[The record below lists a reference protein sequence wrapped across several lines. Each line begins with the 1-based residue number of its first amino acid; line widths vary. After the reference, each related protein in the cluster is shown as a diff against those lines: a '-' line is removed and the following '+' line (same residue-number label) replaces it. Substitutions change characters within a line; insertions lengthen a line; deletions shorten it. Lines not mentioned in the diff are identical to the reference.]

1 MRGVTYDDKFLL
13 VLWDKMKHFKQ
24 HYVYPSQVT
33 LGKWLCNQGGMERT
47 RRTLNRQLRV
57 LENRQILGRIRRFK
71 HDPILGL
78 RFATTLYSIGALG
91 LSKLVNLGVIT
102 YKERKEYIKNSK
114 PFRSRQPKR
123 PVESPSPGGA
133 GLLSGMISLG
143 DILKSPI

>member
-71 HDPILGL
+71 HDRVKGL
-78 RFATTLYSIGALG
+78 QFATTLYSIGILG
-91 LSKLVNLGVIT
+91 LMKLVKLGVIT
-102 YKERKEYIKNSK
+102 YKEMNEYIKNSK

-123 PVESPSPGGA
+123 PVGSPSPGGA
-133 GLLSGMISLG
+133 GLLSGMVSLG

>member
-1 MRGVTYDDKFLL
+1 MRGVTYDDKFLI

-71 HDPILGL
+71 HDRVKGL
-78 RFATTLYSIGALG
+78 QFATTLYSIGILG
-91 LSKLVNLGVIT
+91 LMKLVKLGVIT
-102 YKERKEYIKNSK
+102 YQQMKEYIKNSK
-114 PFRSRQPKR
+114 SFRSRQPKR

-143 DILKSPI
+143 DILKSPT